1 MDNCTLTANFDDSDA
16 YAIDMD
22 AMCIGQDYDVADNIQ
37 YQLEQI
43 AHDDCDIEFE

>member
-1 MDNCTLTANFDDSDA
+1 MDNCTLSSTFEDDA

-22 AMCIGQDYDVADNIQ
+22 SACISVDYDVADNIQ

-43 AHDDCDIEFE
+43 AKEETDIEFE

>member
-1 MDNCTLTANFDDSDA
+1 MDNITLTTDGFDA

-22 AMCIGQDYDVADNIQ
+22 SACVSVDYDVADNIQ

-43 AHDDCDIEFE
+43 AKEETDIEFE